1 MPEEKK
7 KLPPQN
13 ADTDDV
19 GYQEMFINLGP
30 SHPAT
35 HGIIN
40 FRVKTEGELIKECDT
55 VCGYLHRGFEKMCE
69 THTWNQSLIYTDRLN
84 YVSPVINNV
93 GLALGVE
100 KLLGVEVPSR
110 GQYIRTIGCE
120 ISRIA
125 DHLTCLAAVGL
136 ELGAMTVMLYC
147 MKAREPMYELLEMTC
162 GGRVTTNFTRVGG
175 QPKDLPDNF
184 KDELPERF
192 KVVREVVSEV
202 NKLLTTNRIFYDRMY
217 KVGVMPKDEAINR
230 SWTGPCLR
238 ASGVPY
244 DVRRDKPYLIYDELD
259 FLIPVGTNGDT
270 FDRYLVRLEEIEQS
284 VRICEQAIA
293 KIPDGPY
300 NCEDPNVVLPHKD
313 QVYNTIEGLMNHF
326 KLIMHGHGIRVPKG
340 EVYQAVEAGNG
351 ELGFY
356 IVSDGTEKA
365 YRVRCRP
372 PCLPLTA
379 SMKYMIE
386 DSFIA
391 DIVPIF
397 DSINMIGGE
406 LDR

>member
-1 MPEEKK
+1 MAEKIDKTIREEEG
-7 KLPPQN
+7 LSFQ
-13 ADTDDV
+13 D
-19 GYQEMFINLGP
+19 MWINLGP

-40 FRVKTEGELIKECDT
+40 FKVRVEGELIKECDT
-55 VCGYLHRGFEKMCE
+55 QVGYLHRGFEKMCE
-69 THTWNQSLIYTDRLN
+69 THTWNQMLIYTDRLN

-93 GLALGVE
+93 GLALAVE
-100 KLLGVEVPSR
+100 KLLRLTVPPR
-110 GQYIRTIGCE
+110 GQYIRTFGCE
-120 ISRIA
+120 VSRIA

-147 MKAREPMYELLEMTC
+147 MKAREAMYELLEMTC

-184 KDELPERF
+184 ADQCPPRF
-192 KVVREVVSEV
+192 KVVKEVKDEV
-202 NKLLTTNRIFYDRMY
+202 DKLLTKNRIFYDRCY
-217 KVGVMPKDEAINR
+217 NVGVMPKEEALNR

-244 DVRRDKPYLIYDELD
+244 DVRRDKPYLVYDQMD
-259 FLIPVGTNGDT
+259 FAIPVGTNGDCY
-270 FDRYLVRLEEIEQS
+270 DRYLVRLEEIEQS
-284 VRICEQAIA
+284 MKICQQAIE
-293 KIPDGPY
+293 KMPDGAY
-300 NCEDPNVVLPHKD
+300 NCQDPRVMLPPKD
-313 QVYNTIEGLMNHF
+313 QVYNTIEGLINHF
-326 KLIMHGHGIRVPKG
+326 KLIMHGQGIRVPKG

-356 IVSDGTEKA
+356 VVSDGTEKA

-379 SMKYMIE
+379 SMKYMNE
-386 DSFIA
+386 GSFIA

>member
-1 MPEEKK
+1 
-7 KLPPQN
+7 
-13 ADTDDV
+13 
-19 GYQEMFINLGP
+19 
-30 SHPAT
+30 
-35 HGIIN
+35 
-40 FRVKTEGELIKECDT
+40 
-55 VCGYLHRGFEKMCE
+55 MCE

-100 KLLGVEVPSR
+100 KLLGVEVPAR
-110 GQYIRTIGCE
+110 GQYIRTIACE

-175 QPKDLPDNF
+175 QPKDLSENF

-192 KVVREVVSEV
+192 KIVREVISEV
-202 NKLLTTNRIFYDRMY
+202 DKLLTTNRIFYDRMY

-244 DVRRDKPYLIYDELD
+244 DVRRDNPYLVYDEMD

-270 FDRYLVRLEEIEQS
+270 YDRYLVRLEEIEQS
-284 VRICEQAIA
+284 VRICEQAMA
-293 KIPDGPY
+293 KIPDGQY
-300 NCEDPNVVLPHKD
+300 NCEDANIVLPPKD

-356 IVSDGTEKA
+356 IVSDGADKA

>member
-1 MPEEKK
+1 
-7 KLPPQN
+7 
-13 ADTDDV
+13 
-19 GYQEMFINLGP
+19 
-30 SHPAT
+30 
-35 HGIIN
+35 
-40 FRVKTEGELIKECDT
+40 
-55 VCGYLHRGFEKMCE
+55 
-69 THTWNQSLIYTDRLN
+69 
-84 YVSPVINNV
+84 VINNV
-93 GLALGVE
+93 GFALTVE
-100 KLLGVEVPSR
+100 KLLGVTVPPR

-147 MKAREPMYELLEMTC
+147 MKAREAMYELLEMYC
-162 GGRVTTNFTRVGG
+162 GGRVTTNYTRIGG
-175 QPKDLPDNF
+175 QMNDFPANF
-184 KDELPERF
+184 KDECVPRF
-192 KVVREVVSEV
+192 KAVREVASEV

-217 KVGVMPKDEAINR
+217 NIGVMPAEEALNR

-244 DVRRDKPYLIYDELD
+244 DVRRDHPYLVYDEMD
-259 FLIPVGTNGDT
+259 FLIPVGKNGDC

-284 VRICEQAIA
+284 IRICEQALA
-293 KIPDGPY
+293 KMPEGAV
-300 NCEDPNVVLPHKD
+300 NCGDPSVVLPPKTE
-313 QVYNTIEGLMNHF
+313 VYNTIEGLINHF
-326 KLIMHGHGIRVPKG
+326 KLIMHGHGVRVPSG

-356 IVSDGTEKA
+356 IVSSGEEKP

-379 SMKYMIE
+379 SMKYMNE
-386 DSFIA
+386 GSFIA